1 MPRLLLALPIPNNPF
16 IVNTPGGRILCRV
29 MARLLVLIAA
39 VGLLALPAAP
49 LAATRSNG
57 TLSVKRA
64 KGHIQI
70 KLRGTV
76 IGSMASGSVRIR
88 DLTPNDGQY
97 ATFRH
102 CHETIVSLT
111 TSVCKGKK
119 LSFRA
124 LDGAYIIT
132 TNGSGTFLSAVGR
145 GTVTLDGAGNG
156 TSPTGVMSLDGG
168 PYQPIPIDPTT
179 YQLGNTTPRP

>member
-1 MPRLLLALPIPNNPF
+1 
-16 IVNTPGGRILCRV
+16 

-49 LAATRSNG
+49 LAATRSDG

-76 IGSMASGSVRIR
+76 IGSMANGSVRIR

-102 CHETIVSLT
+102 CRERIVSLT

-124 LDGAYIIT
+124 LDGALRRHDQRERHLPLR
-132 TNGSGTFLSAVGR
+132 GRPRHSAR
-145 GTVTLDGAGNG
+145 STARATERRRRA
-156 TSPTGVMSLDGG
+156 
-168 PYQPIPIDPTT
+168 
-179 YQLGNTTPRP
+179 

>member
-1 MPRLLLALPIPNNPF
+1 MTRSLLL
-16 IVNTPGGRILCRV
+16 V
-29 MARLLVLIAA
+29 MV
-39 VGLLALPAAP
+39 VGMLALPAA
-49 LAATRSNG
+49 LSAANRSDG

-70 KLRGTV
+70 KLHGTV
-76 IGSMASGSVRIR
+76 IGSMANGSVRIR

-102 CHETIVSLT
+102 CRLRSLNFT

-124 LDGAYIIT
+124 LDGGYVVT
-132 TNGSGTFLSAVGR
+132 TTGTGTFLSAVGR
-145 GTVTLDGAGNG
+145 GSATLDGAGDG
-156 TSPTGVMSLDGG
+156 TSPAGVMSLDGG
-168 PYQPIPIDPTT
+168 PYQPVPIDPTT
-179 YQLGNTTPRP
+179 YQLGNTIPRP

>member
-1 MPRLLLALPIPNNPF
+1 M
-16 IVNTPGGRILCRV
+16 V
-29 MARLLVLIAA
+29 RLLVLMAV
-39 VGLLALPAAP
+39 VGLLALPAAL
-49 LAATRSNG
+49 LAATRSDG

-64 KGHIQI
+64 KGQIHI

-76 IGSMASGSVRIR
+76 IGSMAVGSVRIR

-102 CHETIVSLT
+102 CRERIVSLT

-124 LDGAYIIT
+124 LDGGYVIT
-132 TNGSGTFLSAVGR
+132 TIGSGTFLSAVGR
-145 GTVTLDGAGNG
+145 GTVTLDGAGDG

-168 PYQPIPIDPTT
+168 PYQPVPVDPTT
-179 YQLGNTTPRP
+179 YQLGNTTLRP

>member
-1 MPRLLLALPIPNNPF
+1 
-16 IVNTPGGRILCRV
+16 
-29 MARLLVLIAA
+29 MARPLVVFA
-39 VGLLALPAAP
+39 VVGMLALPAA
-49 LAATRSNG
+49 LSAATRTDG

-76 IGSMASGSVRIR
+76 IGSMANGSVRIR

-102 CHETIVSLT
+102 CRQRIVSLT

-124 LDGAYIIT
+124 LDGGYVVT
-132 TNGSGTFLSAVGR
+132 TNGVGTFLSAVGR
-145 GTVTLDGAGNG
+145 GTAMLDGSGDG
-156 TSPTGVMSLDGG
+156 TVPTGVMSLDGG
-168 PYQPIPIDPTT
+168 PYQPVPIDPTT
-179 YQLGNTTPRP
+179 YPLGSSTPRP